1 MNLLVE
7 PPKMD
12 SDQKIKKI
20 LFLADA
26 NAIHTKRWVK
36 WFSDNNYE
44 VHLASL
50 NEKRLDGY
58 GKIPITN
65 LWSYKFD
72 NNIFERFL
80 KLPFIFYRLKKLIKT
95 FKPDVVHA
103 HSLGGYSFI
112 GAITAPHKLVVTP
125 WGSDINYHMK
135 NSKVYALMGNY
146 SLKTAQMVTT
156 DADFLVP
163 ELQSIGIRTDKI
175 VTHSFGTDT
184 KIFSPS
190 KKGHYKKTNTINIIS
205 SRTLHPVHDVVTFV
219 EAMPFVLEKHP
230 DVRFTILADGSEMQ
244 KISDRCK
251 DLGIE
256 DLVHFPG
263 FLDEHEIADHFKNAD
278 IYVST
283 SVNDA
288 GLASSTAEAMASS
301 LPVVHTNVSDNE
313 KWVSDN
319 DGGFCFAPG
328 DYKTLA
334 KQICKLI
341 DCQTLRENFGQR
353 NRDIIVDYYNLDTE
367 MGKIADVYRR
377 L

>member
-1 MNLLVE
+1 
-7 PPKMD
+7 MD
-12 SDQKIKKI
+12 SNHKRKI

-26 NAIHTKRWVK
+26 NAIHTKRWIK
-36 WFSDNNYE
+36 WFSENNHD

-50 NEKRLDGY
+50 NEKRLEGY
-58 GKIPITN
+58 GNIPITN
-65 LWSYKFD
+65 LWSYKFG
-72 NNIFERFL
+72 NNVFERSF
-80 KLPFIFYRLKKLIKT
+80 KLPFIIYRLKKLIKT

-112 GAITAPHKLVVTP
+112 GALTAPKKLVVTP

-135 NSKVYALMGNY
+135 NSKIYALMGNY
-146 SLKTAQMVTT
+146 SLKNAQMVTT

-163 ELQSIGIRTDKI
+163 ELQSIGISADKI

-184 KIFSPS
+184 KIFSPL
-190 KKGHYKKTNTINIIS
+190 KKAHSTQTNQLNIIS
-205 SRTLHPVHDVVTFV
+205 SRTLHPVHDVITFV
-219 EAMPFVLEKHP
+219 EAMPLILKKHP
-230 DVRFTILADGSEMQ
+230 NVRFTILADGSEMH
-244 KISDRCK
+244 KISSRCK
-251 DLGIE
+251 NLGIE
-256 DLVHFPG
+256 NLVHFPG
-263 FLDEHEIADHFKNAD
+263 FLEEHEIADHFRNAD

-334 KQICKLI
+334 KHVCTLI
-341 DCQTLRENFGQR
+341 NSQSLREDFGQR
-353 NRDIIVDYYNLDTE
+353 NREMIVNYYNLDTE
-367 MGKIADVYRR
+367 MSKIDEVYRK
-377 L
+377 LK